1 MLKAESL
8 FNLFSEVTP
17 GKHIT
22 WPIYDGKDPLE
33 AKTVENYVT
42 PFFKT
47 GSRMPIPI
55 LNLGLDIFIVQTE
68 YDDKLNTY
76 KVIVEGVVVKPK
88 KK

>member
-8 FNLFSEVTP
+8 FNLFSRITP
-17 GKHIT
+17 GKRIT

-47 GSRMPIPI
+47 GS
-55 LNLGLDIFIVQTE
+55 NAS
-68 YDDKLNTY
+68 
-76 KVIVEGVVVKPK
+76 VENGTTQIASTP
-88 KK
+88 